1 MDQQTIGQLE
11 RGTTKMK
18 QSTITLVRNHNPLI
32 HHLTNQVVMNF
43 TANGLLAFGGSPIM
57 AKEPLEM
64 ENMANIVDGMLI
76 NIGTLTQYDLQAML
90 IAGKIANQR
99 NIPVVLD
106 PVGVAATDFRKKA
119 AKQLLTEIKFTAIK
133 GNAGEMAFLV
143 DIPWQTKGVESI
155 DEDASKLVTIAKNV
169 ANKFNTIAV
178 VTGKTD
184 IISNGDHFLENN
196 SGHHYLTKITG
207 AGCLLGSLITA
218 SLVVSN
224 DYLQAI
230 SDTVHFYGLAAER
243 TMSQH
248 TVNGSGTFIPHF
260 IDTLSLNLHEEN

>member
-1 MDQQTIGQLE
+1 
-11 RGTTKMK
+11 
-18 QSTITLVRNHNPLI
+18 VRNHNPLI

-155 DEDASKLVTIAKNV
+155 DEDASKLVTIAKKLAKKLITMTV
-169 ANKFNTIAV
+169 LKV
-178 VTGKTD
+178 KSD
-184 IISNGDHFLENN
+184 IIFMDNN
-196 SGHHYLTKITG
+196 
-207 AGCLLGSLITA
+207 
-218 SLVVSN
+218 
-224 DYLQAI
+224 
-230 SDTVHFYGLAAER
+230 
-243 TMSQH
+243 
-248 TVNGSGTFIPHF
+248 
-260 IDTLSLNLHEEN
+260 

>member
-11 RGTTKMK
+11 RIITSMK
-18 QSTITLVRNHNPLI
+18 QSTITLVRTHKPLI

-64 ENMANIVDGMLI
+64 KNMANIVDGMLI
-76 NIGTLTQYDLQAML
+76 NIGTLTENDLQAML

-106 PVGVAATDFRKKA
+106 PVGVAATDFRRKA
-119 AKQLLTEIKFTAIK
+119 VKQLLTDIKFTAIK

-155 DEDASKLVTIAKNV
+155 DEDTSKLATIANKV
-169 ANKFNTIAV
+169 AIKFNTIAV

-184 IISNGDHFLENN
+184 VISNGDRFFENN
-196 SGHHYLTKITG
+196 SGHHYLTQITG

-224 DYLQAI
+224 NHLQAI
-230 SDTVHFYGLAAER
+230 NDTVYFYGLAAEY
-243 TMSQH
+243 TMSHH